1 MPTDSITIGVVMLNS
16 LGTQKYYADMA
27 SSVTTAQQT
36 ENKYTRNEESDMQ
49 KAIGYLYDFKKKLDE
64 LHPNCTNLIEN
75 MLQKPTNR
83 Y

>member
-1 MPTDSITIGVVMLNS
+1 MLNS
-16 LGTQKYYADMA
+16 LGTQKHYSDISAC
-27 SSVTTAQQT
+27 VPPVQQT
-36 ENKYTRNEESDMQ
+36 ENKYSRNEEADMQ
-49 KAIGYLYDFKKKLDE
+49 KAMGYLYDFKKKLDE